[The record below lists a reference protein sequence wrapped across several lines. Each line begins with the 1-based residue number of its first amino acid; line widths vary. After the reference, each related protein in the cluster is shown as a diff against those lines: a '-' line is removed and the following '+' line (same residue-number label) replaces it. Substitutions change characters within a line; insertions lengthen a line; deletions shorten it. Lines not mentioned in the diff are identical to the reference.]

1 MTGVDDALGHS
12 RLEMAPEIP
21 NSNASGITLGMWG
34 NARSHHS
41 WLAAYNKKMKRRLE
55 GEVSPS
61 QGRCRDGGL
70 AFIYYNS
77 FPGILI
83 CLLFFWHNLLAHPIC
98 NTATEGNHI
107 LVIQQTSVTQKGP
120 VDSGQPS
127 GTRQL
132 VPLLT
137 SPGGRH

>member
-1 MTGVDDALGHS
+1 
-12 RLEMAPEIP
+12 
-21 NSNASGITLGMWG
+21 
-34 NARSHHS
+34 
-41 WLAAYNKKMKRRLE
+41 MKRRLE

-83 CLLFFWHNLLAHPIC
+83 HLLLFWHNLLAHPIC

-107 LVIQQTSVTQKGP
+107 LVIQQTPVTQKGP

-127 GTRQL
+127 GTRQP
-132 VPLLT
+132 VPQEGGIKRHLRLSRART
-137 SPGGRH
+137 RTTQKPVKLSGPAKLSAAHQPGQQDLKL